1 MTNLKDSIVRHV
13 QQNSKMKIVDLTDEF
28 INAAPE
34 EKEAVLAGLD
44 FEKWLKQTCQECLCL
59 FEKR

>member
-13 QQNSKMKIVDLTDEF
+13 QQNAAMNIADLTDEF
-28 INAAPE
+28 INSAPE

-44 FEKWLKQTCQECLCL
+44 FERWLEKTCQDCL
-59 FEKR
+59 ES